1 MRATARW
8 DGLRD
13 RQGDSRAVSATIWP
27 LGIFPFGVPIAG
39 VLMKNSLFLL
49 LMLALLNHGVP
60 GVAATLQNTDSQS
73 YELQIQESGRPYDS
87 HYRIIEHAKVEI
99 CFYGCQMVL
108 LSTGQ
113 TATVNPDDSVLISR
127 GVMYVTPGR

>member
-1 MRATARW
+1 
-8 DGLRD
+8 
-13 RQGDSRAVSATIWP
+13 
-27 LGIFPFGVPIAG
+27 
-39 VLMKNSLFLL
+39 MKRSIFLL
-49 LMLALLNHGVP
+49 LVAVVAPCAGGL
-60 GVAATLQNTDSQS
+60 AATLQNTDSQS